1 MKLIVVYGLKT
12 GDYDWLAGF
21 YPARR
26 LAEAC
31 ENRGIPLRFLFSR
44 DVSAFLADAA
54 FLTGTAAGTS
64 GGLRD
69 DAFSPGSTI
78 ALVRGAVGAS
88 VYAELE
94 AAGYRCVNDS
104 RAVALARDKLETYR
118 FLTSHGYPTP
128 ETLSLADAARQVDS
142 LKFPLVVK
150 PHFGSR
156 GEGVTLVRD
165 GDALLKRVAL
175 SADAAAALPAAEALG
190 VRAMGAGVSACANA
204 DSGEYLAQRFIESS
218 RGRDVRVFFAGGD
231 VLAVAGR
238 TNTEDAL
245 LSNACAGGVT
255 SALDGEWF
263 GKWATMTLDIA
274 REAGLWYGTVDWLY
288 DGDGMTVCEINS
300 SPGFESLEKACEID
314 IAGAIVERLAHCTL

>member
-44 DVSAFLADAA
+44 DVSAFLADAC
-54 FLTGTAAGTS
+54 
-64 GGLRD
+64 D
-69 DAFSPGSTI
+69 NAFSPDRAI
-78 ALVRGAVGAS
+78 ALVRGNVDAS

-94 AAGYRCVNDS
+94 AAGYRCINDS
-104 RAVALARDKLETYR
+104 RAVALARDKLETSR

-142 LKFPLVVK
+142 LTFPLVVK
-150 PHFGSR
+150 PRFGSR
-156 GEGVTLVRD
+156 GEGVALVRD

-175 SADAAAALPAAEALG
+175 STDAAAALPAA
-190 VRAMGAGVSACANA
+190 AGLSAGANA
-204 DSGEYLAQRFIESS
+204 VSGEYIAQRFIESS

-238 TNTEDAL
+238 TNADDAL

-255 SALDGEWF
+255 SSLTGEWF

-300 SPGFESLEKACEID
+300 SPGFESLEKACDLD

>member
-31 ENRGIPLRFLFSR
+31 ENRGIPLRFLFAQ
-44 DVSAFLADAA
+44 DVSAFLADG
-54 FLTGTAAGTS
+54 F
-64 GGLRD
+64 RD
-69 DAFSPGSTI
+69 DAFSPKRAI
-78 ALVRGAVGAS
+78 VLVRGDVNMS

-94 AAGYRCVNDS
+94 AAGYRCINDS

-150 PHFGSR
+150 PRFGSR

-165 GDALLKRVAL
+165 GDALLKSVPL
-175 SADAAAALPAAEALG
+175 
-190 VRAMGAGVSACANA
+190 A
-204 DSGEYLAQRFIESS
+204 DSGEYIAQRFIESS

-238 TNTEDAL
+238 TNAEDAL

-255 SALDGEWF
+255 SALTGEWF
-263 GKWATMTLDIA
+263 GKWAAMTLEIA

-300 SPGFESLEKACEID
+300 SPGFESLEKACDLD
-314 IAGAIVERLAHCTL
+314 IAGAIVERLAQRAP